1 MTNSTPVEVAVAV
14 LVRSDGQF
22 LLTSRPADKIY
33 AGYWEFPGGKIEAG
47 ETVAQALTRELDE
60 ELGITVRTATPWLT
74 RIFHYPHAT
83 VRLHFYRVTDWQG
96 ELTPREQQQLSWQQ
110 AENVT
115 VAPVLPACTFILRS
129 LHLPPLYA
137 ITRPVENDTVTAL
150 QTIENTLQKGV
161 KLLQIRQKTMP
172 TDALQAFAK
181 ETIQLARRHQ
191 ATVLLNEN
199 WALAQD
205 LQADGVHL
213 TANQLLSLDAR
224 PAVSWC
230 GASCHNEQEL
240 QHAAKIGVD
249 FVTLSPVLPT
259 LTHPGAPTL
268 DWEKFAD
275 LIKDYS
281 LPVYA
286 LGGLTTADL
295 ATAQKYGAHGIAMMR
310 GIWHT

>member
-1 MTNSTPVEVAVAV
+1 MPDSSLVEVAAAV
-14 LVRSDGQF
+14 LVHPNDRF

-47 ETVAQALTRELDE
+47 ESALQALTRELDE
-60 ELGITVRTATPWLT
+60 ELGITVRKATPWLT

-129 LHLPPLYA
+129 LRLPPLYA
-137 ITRPVENDTVTAL
+137 ITRSAKDGATPAL
-150 QTIENTLQKGV
+150 QAIETAFKRGI
-161 KLLQIRQKTMP
+161 KLLQIRQKTMAS
-172 TDALQAFAK
+172 DELKQLGRAAM
-181 ETIQLARRHQ
+181 QLAHGYQ
-191 ATVLLNEN
+191 TTVLLNEN
-199 WALAQD
+199 LAFAQD

-240 QHAAKIGVD
+240 QHAAKIGID

-259 LTHPGAPTL
+259 LSHPGAPTL
-268 DWEKFAD
+268 GWEKFAE

-295 ATAQKYGAHGIAMMR
+295 ATAQEYGAHGIAMMR
-310 GIWHT
+310 GI